1 MLRIRTLLTAIPVVG
16 ILPLVAFSALLLGL
30 LWESQQRELRRDMQQ
45 SVTALA
51 SAVDRELA
59 ATVRRLELLAASPSL
74 RTDGPLEDFAPRAA
88 QALALSPDWTGVA
101 LLDTQGR
108 PRVDARAAGRSS
120 QPDPLRPFHRE
131 AMLTMRPAVSDLIDD
146 PQDPGGSALAVAVP
160 VLGVDGVRAV
170 LSARVDPAALSRL
183 LADQSLRERGV
194 AAIYDRDLRIVAR
207 NRDGQRFIGQLPVP
221 DLARAMEESASGA
234 MRTLSLEG
242 RPVIAAWQRLPSG
255 WAVAVGFPVSAYDS
269 PLRRS
274 MLLLGTAGIA
284 VLLAA
289 IVAALAMARHI
300 SRRIDLAGGQARRL
314 VDEPEAGEPLAAA
327 AAPPSP
333 SRILELD
340 RLHTALE
347 QASMRLTATRAAR
360 DAAEQAR
367 AAALAAETA
376 ARRQAEAANR
386 GKDEFLAMLG
396 HELRN
401 PLGAIT
407 NATRL
412 LERAEL
418 PDSERARLHA
428 LLRRQTS
435 HVGRLVDDLLDVGRV
450 LEGKIRLQRAPT
462 DLAEAVTRAVASLQ
476 TAGRTVHHA
485 LDVATTSAWIDGDA
499 TRLEQ
504 IATNL
509 ISNALKYTPAG
520 RRIQVRVEKDA
531 ASAVLEVRDEGIGI
545 EPELLARVFDLF
557 VQGDQDLQRE
567 SGGLGI
573 GLTLVRRLVEL
584 HGGTV
589 RADSDGQD
597 RGSTFTVRLPLT
609 TRRPEGEARPGG
621 DAGAGAGVMS

>member
-16 ILPLVAFSALLLGL
+16 ILPLVAFSASLLGL

-45 SVTALA
+45 SVSALA
-51 SAVDRELA
+51 SSVDRELA

-74 RTDGPLEDFAPRAA
+74 RDDAPLEDFGPRAA
-88 QALALSPDWTGVA
+88 QALALSPDWTGVT
-101 LLDTQGR
+101 LIDTQGR
-108 PRVDARAAGRSS
+108 QRVDARAAGRSPQS
-120 QPDPLRPFHRE
+120 NPLRPFHRE
-131 AMLTMRPAVSDLIDD
+131 AMLTMRPAVSDLIEDG
-146 PQDPGGSALAVAVP
+146 QDPEGLALAVAVP
-160 VLGVDGVRAV
+160 VLGADGVRAV
-170 LSARVDPAALSRL
+170 LSAQLDPAALSRL
-183 LADQSLRERGV
+183 LEDQSLRERGV
-194 AAIYDRDLRIVAR
+194 AAIYDRELRIVAR
-207 NRDGQRFIGQLPVP
+207 NRDGKRFLGRPPVP
-221 DLARAMEESASGA
+221 DLARAMEASPSGSK
-234 MRTLSLEG
+234 RTLTLEG
-242 RPVIAAWQRLPSG
+242 PPVVAAWQRLPSG
-255 WAVAVGFPVSAYDS
+255 WAVAVGMPVNAYDG

-274 MLLLGTAGIA
+274 MLLLGAAGVA

-289 IVAALAMARHI
+289 ILAALAMARHI
-300 SRRIDLAGGQARRL
+300 SRRIDMAGRQARRL
-314 VDEPEAGEPLAAA
+314 VDDPDPSAPDMA
-327 AAPPSP
+327 AAPAP

-340 RLHTALE
+340 RLSTALS
-347 QASMRLTATRAAR
+347 QASERLAATRAAR

-367 AAALAAETA
+367 AAALAAETT

-418 PDSERARLHA
+418 PDGERSRLHA
-428 LLRRQTS
+428 LLRRQTA

-462 DLAEAVTRAVASLQ
+462 DLAEAVARAMASLQ
-476 TAGRTVHHA
+476 TAGRTARHRLEV
-485 LDVATTSAWIDGDA
+485 VTSPAWIDGDA

-509 ISNALKYTPAG
+509 ISNALKYTPTEG
-520 RRIQVRVEKDA
+520 RIGVRVGQDGS
-531 ASAVLEVRDEGIGI
+531 SAVLEVSDDGIGI
-545 EPELLARVFDLF
+545 GPDLLPRVFDLF
-557 VQGDQDLQRE
+557 VQGDQDLHRE

-589 RADSDGQD
+589 QARSEGRDKGT
-597 RGSTFTVRLPLT
+597 TFTVRLPL
-609 TRRPEGEARPGG
+609 ASDPGG
-621 DAGAGAGVMS
+621 PAAANVVS